1 MNNKINEGKSITS
14 LNSLNE
20 NNLSNKSLNLEM
32 KQIIQ
37 DLKYFKNDLL
47 LDVRKIEERFNYKL
61 LEQSIISSE
70 QYDSFEKRLS
80 ELSDR
85 ISQINQIILDYGDI
99 SGRIKT
105 LLKFKMETEDS
116 INRIY
121 AQLFTFQKQNKEF
134 SNNIDKIISENLEYP
149 GIIGKNSKFL
159 NFGCFIDYTLKNL
172 KDLNEFMD
180 NTKTF
185 NFHEFR
191 RKINSEIADFRF
203 SLSDNYQ
210 NSVRLIGKNFKE
222 FDAKVEDLIKTN
234 NKNMEDNEARFEELK
249 NNIFKYFG
257 EHQTKFENL
266 EKNINENYNQQ
277 IKEIDN
283 IKKVK
288 QELKEDINNFKSYL
302 DNIKTSNID
311 VNDKINNK
319 NGHNF
324 NNENRNN
331 FQSDEND
338 NQTLTSNDKR
348 YKIVMNGN
356 NLENINIIDY
366 YQNCENKNNKEH
378 SPNEKFNEDNNS
390 KISDKNISLT
400 HDDIKK
406 HEEKKESDSHY
417 NTTYKEIKRNNY
429 SITNIANIKIKKVI
443 LPEYISKRNIKRKVN
458 SSLSENK
465 GSMLLSNN
473 QSSTLQ
479 QKSFYNNDKSN
490 IIKKSVFNF
499 FKNKKQSARK
509 NNTKDRNLV
518 HSARTIHKKE
528 EKKNPEKK
536 NPLTIIKLKSKNNN
550 IKNSNICKKGKNF
563 NLSFDKE
570 KTSKDE
576 QTQIGF
582 RKTFNLKKTIRELI
596 LINSKNFKKNR
607 KIEI

>member
-159 NFGCFIDYTLKNL
+159 NFRYFIDYTLKNL

-203 SLSDNYQ
+203 LLSDNYN

-249 NNIFKYFG
+249 NNIFKYFA
-257 EHQTKFENL
+257 EYQTKFENL

-311 VNDKINNK
+311 VNDKINNN

-348 YKIVMNGN
+348 YKMVMNGN

-417 NTTYKEIKRNNY
+417 NTLYKEIKRNNY

-479 QKSFYNNDKSN
+479 QKSFYNNDNSN
-490 IIKKSVFNF
+490 TMRQSVFNLS
-499 FKNKKQSARK
+499 KINRQKIRKYKTINISQSMKLNNPKVEK
-509 NNTKDRNLV
+509 NNPD
-518 HSARTIHKKE
+518 
-528 EKKNPEKK
+528 
-536 NPLTIIKLKSKNNN
+536 KLKSLITIKSKSNTFKKER
-550 IKNSNICKKGKNF
+550 KNS
-563 NLSFDKE
+563 LSFE
-570 KTSKDE
+570 KRKILKDE
-576 QTQIGF
+576 EAQIGF
-582 RKTFNLKKTIRELI
+582 RKTFNLKKKIKDII
-596 LINSKNFKKNR
+596 LINSRNFKKNR

>member
-159 NFGCFIDYTLKNL
+159 NFRYFIDYTLKNL

-203 SLSDNYQ
+203 SLSDNYN

-249 NNIFKYFG
+249 NNIFKYFA
-257 EHQTKFENL
+257 EYQTKFENL

-311 VNDKINNK
+311 VNDKINNN

-338 NQTLTSNDKR
+338 NQTLISNDKR
-348 YKIVMNGN
+348 YKMVMNGN

-417 NTTYKEIKRNNY
+417 NTLYKEIKRNNY

-479 QKSFYNNDKSN
+479 QKSFYNNDNSN
-490 IIKKSVFNF
+490 TMRQSVFNLS
-499 FKNKKQSARK
+499 KINRQKIRKYKTINISQSMKLNNPKVEK
-509 NNTKDRNLV
+509 NNPD
-518 HSARTIHKKE
+518 
-528 EKKNPEKK
+528 
-536 NPLTIIKLKSKNNN
+536 KLKSLITIKSKSNN
-550 IKNSNICKKGKNF
+550 ILNDEGTFKKERKNS
-563 NLSFDKE
+563 LSFE
-570 KTSKDE
+570 KRKILKDE
-576 QTQIGF
+576 EAQIGF
-582 RKTFNLKKTIRELI
+582 RKTFNLKKKIKDII
-596 LINSKNFKKNR
+596 LINSRNFKKNR

>member
-159 NFGCFIDYTLKNL
+159 NFRCFIDYTLKNL

-191 RKINSEIADFRF
+191 RKINSEIADIRF
-203 SLSDNYQ
+203 SLSDNYN

-249 NNIFKYFG
+249 NNIFKYFA
-257 EHQTKFENL
+257 EYQTKFENL

-311 VNDKINNK
+311 VNDKINNN

-348 YKIVMNGN
+348 YKMVMNGN
-356 NLENINIIDY
+356 NLENINIIDNY
-366 YQNCENKNNKEH
+366 KNCENKNNKEH

-429 SITNIANIKIKKVI
+429 SISNIANIKIKKVI

-458 SSLSENK
+458 SSLSKNK
-465 GSMLLSNN
+465 GSMLLSIN

-479 QKSFYNNDKSN
+479 QKSFYNNDNSN
-490 IIKKSVFNF
+490 TMRQSVFNLS
-499 FKNKKQSARK
+499 KINRQKIRKYKTINISQSMKLNNPKVEK
-509 NNTKDRNLV
+509 NNPD
-518 HSARTIHKKE
+518 
-528 EKKNPEKK
+528 
-536 NPLTIIKLKSKNNN
+536 KLKSLITIKSKSNTFKKER
-550 IKNSNICKKGKNF
+550 KNS
-563 NLSFDKE
+563 LSFE
-570 KTSKDE
+570 KRKILKDE
-576 QTQIGF
+576 EAQIGF
-582 RKTFNLKKTIRELI
+582 RKTFNLKKKIKDII
-596 LINSKNFKKNR
+596 LINSRNFKKNR

>member
-159 NFGCFIDYTLKNL
+159 NFRYFIDYTLKNL

-203 SLSDNYQ
+203 SLSDNYN

-249 NNIFKYFG
+249 NNIFKYFA
-257 EHQTKFENL
+257 EYQTKFENL

-311 VNDKINNK
+311 VNDKINNN

-348 YKIVMNGN
+348 YKMVMNGN

-378 SPNEKFNEDNNS
+378 LPNEKFNEDNNS

-429 SITNIANIKIKKVI
+429 SISNIANIKIKKVI

-479 QKSFYNNDKSN
+479 QKSFYNNDNSN
-490 IIKKSVFNF
+490 TMRQSVFNLS
-499 FKNKKQSARK
+499 KINRQKIRKYKTINISQSMKLNNPKVEK
-509 NNTKDRNLV
+509 NNPD
-518 HSARTIHKKE
+518 
-528 EKKNPEKK
+528 
-536 NPLTIIKLKSKNNN
+536 KLKSLITIKSKSNTFKKER
-550 IKNSNICKKGKNF
+550 KNS
-563 NLSFDKE
+563 LSFE
-570 KTSKDE
+570 KRKILKDE
-576 QTQIGF
+576 EAQIGF
-582 RKTFNLKKTIRELI
+582 RKTFNLKKKIKDII
-596 LINSKNFKKNR
+596 LINSRNFKKNR
-607 KIEI
+607 KIKI

>member
-1 MNNKINEGKSITS
+1 MNNNINEGKSITS

-203 SLSDNYQ
+203 SLSDNYN

-249 NNIFKYFG
+249 NNIFKYFA
-257 EHQTKFENL
+257 EYQTKFENL

-311 VNDKINNK
+311 VNDKINNN

-348 YKIVMNGN
+348 YKMVMNGN

-417 NTTYKEIKRNNY
+417 NTLYKEIKRNNY

-479 QKSFYNNDKSN
+479 QKSFYNNDNSN
-490 IIKKSVFNF
+490 TMRQSVFNLS
-499 FKNKKQSARK
+499 KINRQKIRKYKTINISQSMKLNNPKVEK
-509 NNTKDRNLV
+509 NNPD
-518 HSARTIHKKE
+518 
-528 EKKNPEKK
+528 
-536 NPLTIIKLKSKNNN
+536 KLKSLITIKSKSNTFKKER
-550 IKNSNICKKGKNF
+550 KNS
-563 NLSFDKE
+563 LSFE
-570 KTSKDE
+570 KRKILKDE
-576 QTQIGF
+576 EAQIGF
-582 RKTFNLKKTIRELI
+582 RKTFNLKKKIKDII
-596 LINSKNFKKNR
+596 LINSRNFKKNR

>member
-20 NNLSNKSLNLEM
+20 NNLSNKSFNLEM

-159 NFGCFIDYTLKNL
+159 NFRYFIDYTLQNL

-203 SLSDNYQ
+203 SLSDNYN

-249 NNIFKYFG
+249 NNIFKYFA
-257 EHQTKFENL
+257 QYQPKFENL

-311 VNDKINNK
+311 VNDKINNN

-348 YKIVMNGN
+348 YKMVMNGN

-429 SITNIANIKIKKVI
+429 SISNIANIKIKKVI

-479 QKSFYNNDKSN
+479 QKSFYNNDNSN
-490 IIKKSVFNF
+490 TMRQSVFNLS
-499 FKNKKQSARK
+499 KINRQKIRKYKTINISQSMKLNNPKVEK
-509 NNTKDRNLV
+509 NNPD
-518 HSARTIHKKE
+518 
-528 EKKNPEKK
+528 
-536 NPLTIIKLKSKNNN
+536 KLKSLITIKSKSNTFKKER
-550 IKNSNICKKGKNF
+550 KNS
-563 NLSFDKE
+563 LSFE
-570 KTSKDE
+570 KRKILKDE
-576 QTQIGF
+576 EAQIGF
-582 RKTFNLKKTIRELI
+582 RKTFNLKKKIKDII
-596 LINSKNFKKNR
+596 LINSRNFKKNR

>member
-134 SNNIDKIISENLEYP
+134 SNNIDKIVSENLEYP

-159 NFGCFIDYTLKNL
+159 NFRYFIDYTLKNL

-203 SLSDNYQ
+203 LLSDNYN

-249 NNIFKYFG
+249 NNIFKYFA
-257 EHQTKFENL
+257 EYQTKFENL

-311 VNDKINNK
+311 VNDKINNNN

-348 YKIVMNGN
+348 YKMVINGN
-356 NLENINIIDY
+356 NLENINIIDNY
-366 YQNCENKNNKEH
+366 KNCENKNNKEH

-429 SITNIANIKIKKVI
+429 SISNIANIKIKKVI

-479 QKSFYNNDKSN
+479 QKSFYNNDNSN
-490 IIKKSVFNF
+490 TMRQSVFNLS
-499 FKNKKQSARK
+499 KINRQKIRKYKTINISQSMKLNNPKVEK
-509 NNTKDRNLV
+509 NNPD
-518 HSARTIHKKE
+518 
-528 EKKNPEKK
+528 
-536 NPLTIIKLKSKNNN
+536 KLKSLITIKSKSNN
-550 IKNSNICKKGKNF
+550 ILNDEGAFEKERKNS
-563 NLSFDKE
+563 LSFE
-570 KTSKDE
+570 KRKILKDE
-576 QTQIGF
+576 EAQIGF
-582 RKTFNLKKTIRELI
+582 RKTFNLKKKIKDII
-596 LINSKNFKKNR
+596 LISSRNFIKNR

>member
-159 NFGCFIDYTLKNL
+159 NFRYFIDYTLKNL

-191 RKINSEIADFRF
+191 RKINSEIADIRF
-203 SLSDNYQ
+203 SLSDNYK

-249 NNIFKYFG
+249 NNIFKYFA
-257 EHQTKFENL
+257 EYQTKFENL

-311 VNDKINNK
+311 VNDKINNN

-348 YKIVMNGN
+348 YKMVMNGN

-458 SSLSENK
+458 SSLSKNK
-465 GSMLLSNN
+465 GSMLLSIN

-479 QKSFYNNDKSN
+479 QKSFYNNNNSN
-490 IIKKSVFNF
+490 TMRQSVFNLS
-499 FKNKKQSARK
+499 KINRQKIRKYKTINISQSMKLNNPKVEK
-509 NNTKDRNLV
+509 NNPD
-518 HSARTIHKKE
+518 
-528 EKKNPEKK
+528 
-536 NPLTIIKLKSKNNN
+536 KLKSLITIKSKSNTFKKER
-550 IKNSNICKKGKNF
+550 KNS
-563 NLSFDKE
+563 LSFE
-570 KTSKDE
+570 KRKILKDE
-576 QTQIGF
+576 EAQIGF
-582 RKTFNLKKTIRELI
+582 RKTFNLKKKIKDII
-596 LINSKNFKKNR
+596 LINSRNFKKNR

>member
-99 SGRIKT
+99 SDRIKT

-159 NFGCFIDYTLKNL
+159 NFRYFIDYTLKNL

-203 SLSDNYQ
+203 SLSDNYK

-222 FDAKVEDLIKTN
+222 FDEKVEDLIKTN

-249 NNIFKYFG
+249 NNIFKYFA
-257 EHQTKFENL
+257 EYQTKFENL

-311 VNDKINNK
+311 VNDKINNN

-338 NQTLTSNDKR
+338 NQTLISNDKR
-348 YKIVMNGN
+348 YKMVMNGN

-417 NTTYKEIKRNNY
+417 NTLYKEIKRNNY

-479 QKSFYNNDKSN
+479 QKSFYNNDNSN
-490 IIKKSVFNF
+490 TMRQSVFNLS
-499 FKNKKQSARK
+499 KINRQKIRKYKTINISQSMKLNNPKVEK
-509 NNTKDRNLV
+509 NNPD
-518 HSARTIHKKE
+518 
-528 EKKNPEKK
+528 
-536 NPLTIIKLKSKNNN
+536 KLKSLITIKSKSNTFKKER
-550 IKNSNICKKGKNF
+550 KNS
-563 NLSFDKE
+563 LSFE
-570 KTSKDE
+570 KRKILKDE
-576 QTQIGF
+576 EAQIGF
-582 RKTFNLKKTIRELI
+582 RKTFNLKKKIKDII
-596 LINSKNFKKNR
+596 LINSRNFKKNR

>member
-1 MNNKINEGKSITS
+1 MNNNINEGKSITS

-159 NFGCFIDYTLKNL
+159 NFRYFIDYTLKNL

-203 SLSDNYQ
+203 SLSDNYN

-249 NNIFKYFG
+249 NNIFKYFA
-257 EHQTKFENL
+257 EYQTKFENL

-311 VNDKINNK
+311 VNDKINNN

-348 YKIVMNGN
+348 YKMVMNGN

-429 SITNIANIKIKKVI
+429 SISNIANIKIKKVI

-479 QKSFYNNDKSN
+479 QKSFYNNDNSN
-490 IIKKSVFNF
+490 TMRQSVFNLS
-499 FKNKKQSARK
+499 KINRQKIRKYKTINISQSMKLNNPKVEK
-509 NNTKDRNLV
+509 NNPD
-518 HSARTIHKKE
+518 
-528 EKKNPEKK
+528 
-536 NPLTIIKLKSKNNN
+536 KLKSLITIKSKSNTFKKER
-550 IKNSNICKKGKNF
+550 KNS
-563 NLSFDKE
+563 LSFE
-570 KTSKDE
+570 KRKILKDE
-576 QTQIGF
+576 EAQIGF
-582 RKTFNLKKTIRELI
+582 RKTFNLKKKIKDII
-596 LINSKNFKKNR
+596 LINSRNFKKNR

>member
-159 NFGCFIDYTLKNL
+159 NFRYFIDYTLKNL

-203 SLSDNYQ
+203 SLSDNYN

-249 NNIFKYFG
+249 NNIFKYFA
-257 EHQTKFENL
+257 EYQTKFENL

-311 VNDKINNK
+311 VNDKINNN

-348 YKIVMNGN
+348 YKMVMNGN

-406 HEEKKESDSHY
+406 HEEKKESDSHH

-479 QKSFYNNDKSN
+479 QKSFYNNDNSN
-490 IIKKSVFNF
+490 TMRQSVFNLS
-499 FKNKKQSARK
+499 KINRQKIRKYKTINISQSMKLNNPKVEK
-509 NNTKDRNLV
+509 NNPD
-518 HSARTIHKKE
+518 
-528 EKKNPEKK
+528 
-536 NPLTIIKLKSKNNN
+536 KLKSLITIKSKSNTFKKER
-550 IKNSNICKKGKNF
+550 KNS
-563 NLSFDKE
+563 LSFE
-570 KTSKDE
+570 KRKILKDE
-576 QTQIGF
+576 EAQIGF
-582 RKTFNLKKTIRELI
+582 RKTFNLKKKIKDII
-596 LINSKNFKKNR
+596 LINSRNFKKNR

>member
-1 MNNKINEGKSITS
+1 MNNNINEGKSITS

-134 SNNIDKIISENLEYP
+134 SNNIDKIVSENLEYP

-159 NFGCFIDYTLKNL
+159 NFRYFIDYTLKNL

-203 SLSDNYQ
+203 SLSDNYK

-249 NNIFKYFG
+249 NNIFKYFA
-257 EHQTKFENL
+257 EYQTKFENL

-311 VNDKINNK
+311 VNDKINNN

-348 YKIVMNGN
+348 YKMVINGN

-479 QKSFYNNDKSN
+479 QKSFYNNDNSN
-490 IIKKSVFNF
+490 TMRQSVFNLS
-499 FKNKKQSARK
+499 KINRQKIRKYKTINISQSMKLNNPKVEK
-509 NNTKDRNLV
+509 NNPD
-518 HSARTIHKKE
+518 
-528 EKKNPEKK
+528 
-536 NPLTIIKLKSKNNN
+536 KLKSLITIKSKSNTFKKER
-550 IKNSNICKKGKNF
+550 KNS
-563 NLSFDKE
+563 LSFE
-570 KTSKDE
+570 KRKILKDE
-576 QTQIGF
+576 EAQIGF
-582 RKTFNLKKTIRELI
+582 RKTFNLKKKIKDII
-596 LINSKNFKKNR
+596 LINSRNFKKNR

>member
-159 NFGCFIDYTLKNL
+159 NFRYFIDYTLKNL

-203 SLSDNYQ
+203 SLSDNYN

-249 NNIFKYFG
+249 NNIFKYFA
-257 EHQTKFENL
+257 EYQTKFENL

-311 VNDKINNK
+311 VNDKINNN

-348 YKIVMNGN
+348 YKMVMNGN
-356 NLENINIIDY
+356 NLENINIIDN

-378 SPNEKFNEDNNS
+378 LPNAKFNEDNNS

-479 QKSFYNNDKSN
+479 QKSFYNNDNSN
-490 IIKKSVFNF
+490 TMRQSVFNLSKINRQKMRK
-499 FKNKKQSARK
+499 FKTINISQSMKLNNPKVEK
-509 NNTKDRNLV
+509 NNPD
-518 HSARTIHKKE
+518 
-528 EKKNPEKK
+528 
-536 NPLTIIKLKSKNNN
+536 KLKSLITIKSKSNN
-550 IKNSNICKKGKNF
+550 ILNDEGTFKKERKNS
-563 NLSFDKE
+563 LSFE
-570 KTSKDE
+570 KRKILKDE
-576 QTQIGF
+576 EAQIGF
-582 RKTFNLKKTIRELI
+582 RKTFNLKKKIKDII
-596 LINSKNFKKNR
+596 LINSRNFKKNR

>member
-85 ISQINQIILDYGDI
+85 ISQIKQIILDYGDI

-159 NFGCFIDYTLKNL
+159 NFRYFIDYTLKNL

-191 RKINSEIADFRF
+191 RKINSEIADIRF
-203 SLSDNYQ
+203 SLSDNYN

-249 NNIFKYFG
+249 NNIFKYFA
-257 EHQTKFENL
+257 EYQTKFENL

-311 VNDKINNK
+311 VNDKINNN

-348 YKIVMNGN
+348 YKMVMYGN

-465 GSMLLSNN
+465 VSMLLSNN

-479 QKSFYNNDKSN
+479 QKSFYNNDNSN
-490 IIKKSVFNF
+490 TMRQSVFNLS
-499 FKNKKQSARK
+499 KINRQKIRKYEAINISQSMKLNNPKVEK
-509 NNTKDRNLV
+509 NNPD
-518 HSARTIHKKE
+518 
-528 EKKNPEKK
+528 
-536 NPLTIIKLKSKNNN
+536 KLKSLITIKSKSNTFKKER
-550 IKNSNICKKGKNF
+550 KNS
-563 NLSFDKE
+563 LSFE
-570 KTSKDE
+570 KRKILKDE
-576 QTQIGF
+576 EAQIGF
-582 RKTFNLKKTIRELI
+582 RKTINLKKKIKDII
-596 LINSKNFKKNR
+596 LINSRNFKKNR
-607 KIEI
+607 KIKI

>member
-159 NFGCFIDYTLKNL
+159 NFRYFIDYTLKNL

-203 SLSDNYQ
+203 SLSDNYK

-249 NNIFKYFG
+249 NNIFKYFA
-257 EHQTKFENL
+257 EYQTKFENL

-311 VNDKINNK
+311 VNDKINNN

-348 YKIVMNGN
+348 YKMVMNGN

-458 SSLSENK
+458 SSLSKNK

-479 QKSFYNNDKSN
+479 QKSFYNNDNSN
-490 IIKKSVFNF
+490 TMRQSVFNLS
-499 FKNKKQSARK
+499 KINRQKIREYKTINISQSMKLNNPKVEK
-509 NNTKDRNLV
+509 NNPD
-518 HSARTIHKKE
+518 
-528 EKKNPEKK
+528 
-536 NPLTIIKLKSKNNN
+536 KLKSLITIKSKSNTFKKER
-550 IKNSNICKKGKNF
+550 KNS
-563 NLSFDKE
+563 LSFE
-570 KTSKDE
+570 KRKILKDE
-576 QTQIGF
+576 EAQIGF
-582 RKTFNLKKTIRELI
+582 RKTFNLKKKIKDII
-596 LINSKNFKKNR
+596 LINSRNFKKNR

>member
-159 NFGCFIDYTLKNL
+159 NFRYFIDYTLKNL

-203 SLSDNYQ
+203 SLSDNYK

-222 FDAKVEDLIKTN
+222 FDAKVEDLIKRN

-249 NNIFKYFG
+249 NNIFKYFA
-257 EHQTKFENL
+257 EYQTKFENL

-311 VNDKINNK
+311 VNDKINNN

-348 YKIVMNGN
+348 YKMVMNGN

-417 NTTYKEIKRNNY
+417 NTTYKEINRNNY

-443 LPEYISKRNIKRKVN
+443 LPEYISKRNIKRKDN

-479 QKSFYNNDKSN
+479 QKSFYNNDNSN
-490 IIKKSVFNF
+490 TMRQSVFNLS
-499 FKNKKQSARK
+499 KINRQKIRKYEAINISQSMKLNNPKVEK
-509 NNTKDRNLV
+509 NNPD
-518 HSARTIHKKE
+518 
-528 EKKNPEKK
+528 
-536 NPLTIIKLKSKNNN
+536 KLKSLITIKSKSNTFKKER
-550 IKNSNICKKGKNF
+550 KNS
-563 NLSFDKE
+563 LSFE
-570 KTSKDE
+570 KRKILKDE
-576 QTQIGF
+576 EAQIGF
-582 RKTFNLKKTIRELI
+582 RKTINLKKKIKDII
-596 LINSKNFKKNR
+596 LINSRNFKKNR

>member
-85 ISQINQIILDYGDI
+85 ISQIKQIILDYGDI

-159 NFGCFIDYTLKNL
+159 NFRYFIDYTLKNL

-203 SLSDNYQ
+203 SLSDNYN

-222 FDAKVEDLIKTN
+222 FDAKVEDLIKRN

-249 NNIFKYFG
+249 NNIFKYFA
-257 EHQTKFENL
+257 EYQTKFENL

-311 VNDKINNK
+311 VNDKINNN

-348 YKIVMNGN
+348 YKMVMYGN

-465 GSMLLSNN
+465 VSMLLSNN

-479 QKSFYNNDKSN
+479 QKSFYNNDNSN
-490 IIKKSVFNF
+490 TMRQSVFNLS
-499 FKNKKQSARK
+499 KINRQKIRKYEAINISQSMKLNNPKVEK
-509 NNTKDRNLV
+509 NNPD
-518 HSARTIHKKE
+518 
-528 EKKNPEKK
+528 
-536 NPLTIIKLKSKNNN
+536 KLKSLITIKSKSNTFKKER
-550 IKNSNICKKGKNF
+550 KNS
-563 NLSFDKE
+563 LSFE
-570 KTSKDE
+570 KRKILKDE
-576 QTQIGF
+576 EAQIGF
-582 RKTFNLKKTIRELI
+582 RKTINLKKKIKDII
-596 LINSKNFKKNR
+596 LIKSKNFKKNR
-607 KIEI
+607 KIKI

>member
-47 LDVRKIEERFNYKL
+47 LDIRKIEERFNYKL

-80 ELSDR
+80 ELSER

-116 INRIY
+116 INRMY

-159 NFGCFIDYTLKNL
+159 NFRYFIDYTLKNL

-203 SLSDNYQ
+203 LLSDNYN

-249 NNIFKYFG
+249 NNIFKYFA
-257 EHQTKFENL
+257 EYQTKFENL

-311 VNDKINNK
+311 VNDKINNN

-348 YKIVMNGN
+348 YKMIMNGN

-378 SPNEKFNEDNNS
+378 LPNAKFNEDNNS

-406 HEEKKESDSHY
+406 HEEKKESDSHH

-479 QKSFYNNDKSN
+479 QKSFYNNDNSNTMRQSVFNLSKINRQKIRKYKTINISQSMKLNNPKVEKNNPDKLKSLITIKSKSN
-490 IIKKSVFNF
+490 INL
-499 FKNKKQSARK
+499 NKR
-509 NNTKDRNLV
+509 
-518 HSARTIHKKE
+518 
-528 EKKNPEKK
+528 
-536 NPLTIIKLKSKNNN
+536 
-550 IKNSNICKKGKNF
+550 
-563 NLSFDKE
+563 
-570 KTSKDE
+570 
-576 QTQIGF
+576 
-582 RKTFNLKKTIRELI
+582 
-596 LINSKNFKKNR
+596 
-607 KIEI
+607 

>member
-203 SLSDNYQ
+203 SLSDNYN

-249 NNIFKYFG
+249 NNIFKYFA
-257 EHQTKFENL
+257 EYQTKFENL

-311 VNDKINNK
+311 VNDKINNN

-348 YKIVMNGN
+348 YKMVMNGN
-356 NLENINIIDY
+356 NLKNINIIDY

-429 SITNIANIKIKKVI
+429 SISNIANIKIKKVI

-479 QKSFYNNDKSN
+479 QKSFYNNDNSN
-490 IIKKSVFNF
+490 TMRQSVFNLS
-499 FKNKKQSARK
+499 KINRQKIRKYKTINISQSMKLNNPKVEK
-509 NNTKDRNLV
+509 NNPD
-518 HSARTIHKKE
+518 
-528 EKKNPEKK
+528 
-536 NPLTIIKLKSKNNN
+536 KLKSLITIKSKSNTFKKER
-550 IKNSNICKKGKNF
+550 KNS
-563 NLSFDKE
+563 LSFE
-570 KTSKDE
+570 KRKILKDE
-576 QTQIGF
+576 EAQIGF
-582 RKTFNLKKTIRELI
+582 RKTFNLKKKIKDII
-596 LINSKNFKKNR
+596 LINSRNFKKNR

>member
-159 NFGCFIDYTLKNL
+159 NFRYFIDYTLKNL

-191 RKINSEIADFRF
+191 RKINSEIADIRF
-203 SLSDNYQ
+203 SLSDNYK

-249 NNIFKYFG
+249 NNIFKYFA
-257 EHQTKFENL
+257 EYQTKFENL

-311 VNDKINNK
+311 VNDKINNN

-356 NLENINIIDY
+356 NLENINIIDNY
-366 YQNCENKNNKEH
+366 KNCENKNNKEH

-429 SITNIANIKIKKVI
+429 SISNIANIKIKKVI

-479 QKSFYNNDKSN
+479 QKSFYNNDNSN
-490 IIKKSVFNF
+490 TMRQSVFNLS
-499 FKNKKQSARK
+499 KINRQKIRKYKTINISQSMKLNNPKVEK
-509 NNTKDRNLV
+509 NNPD
-518 HSARTIHKKE
+518 
-528 EKKNPEKK
+528 
-536 NPLTIIKLKSKNNN
+536 KLKSLITIKSKSNTFKKER
-550 IKNSNICKKGKNF
+550 KNS
-563 NLSFDKE
+563 LSFE
-570 KTSKDE
+570 KRKILKDE
-576 QTQIGF
+576 EAQIGF
-582 RKTFNLKKTIRELI
+582 RKTFNLKKKIKDII
-596 LINSKNFKKNR
+596 LINSRNFKKNR

>member
-1 MNNKINEGKSITS
+1 MNTKINEGKSITS

-121 AQLFTFQKQNKEF
+121 AQLYTFQKQNKEF

-159 NFGCFIDYTLKNL
+159 NFRYFIDYTLKNL

-203 SLSDNYQ
+203 LLSDNYN

-249 NNIFKYFG
+249 NNIFKYFA
-257 EHQTKFENL
+257 EYQTKFENL
-266 EKNINENYNQQ
+266 EKNINENYIQQ

-311 VNDKINNK
+311 VNDKINNNN

-348 YKIVMNGN
+348 YKMVMNGN
-356 NLENINIIDY
+356 NLKNINIIDY

-378 SPNEKFNEDNNS
+378 LPNEKFNEDNNS

-429 SITNIANIKIKKVI
+429 SISNIANIKIKKVI

-479 QKSFYNNDKSN
+479 QKSFYNNDNSN
-490 IIKKSVFNF
+490 TMRQSVFNLS
-499 FKNKKQSARK
+499 KINRQKIRKYETINISQSMKLNNPKVEK
-509 NNTKDRNLV
+509 NNPD
-518 HSARTIHKKE
+518 
-528 EKKNPEKK
+528 
-536 NPLTIIKLKSKNNN
+536 KLKSLITIKSKSNTFKKER
-550 IKNSNICKKGKNF
+550 KNS
-563 NLSFDKE
+563 LSFE
-570 KTSKDE
+570 KRKILKDE
-576 QTQIGF
+576 EAQIGF
-582 RKTFNLKKTIRELI
+582 RKTFNLKKKIKDII
-596 LINSKNFKKNR
+596 LINSRNFKKNR
-607 KIEI
+607 KIKI

>member
-159 NFGCFIDYTLKNL
+159 NFRYFIDYTLKNL

-203 SLSDNYQ
+203 SLSDNYN

-249 NNIFKYFG
+249 NNIFKYFA
-257 EHQTKFENL
+257 EYQTKFENL

-311 VNDKINNK
+311 VNDKINNN

-348 YKIVMNGN
+348 YKMVMNGN

-479 QKSFYNNDKSN
+479 QKSFYNNDNSN
-490 IIKKSVFNF
+490 TMRQSVFNLS
-499 FKNKKQSARK
+499 KINRQKIREYKTINISQSMKLNNPKVEK
-509 NNTKDRNLV
+509 NNPD
-518 HSARTIHKKE
+518 
-528 EKKNPEKK
+528 
-536 NPLTIIKLKSKNNN
+536 KLKSLITIKSKSNTFKKER
-550 IKNSNICKKGKNF
+550 KNS
-563 NLSFDKE
+563 LSFE
-570 KTSKDE
+570 KRKILKDE
-576 QTQIGF
+576 ETQIGF
-582 RKTFNLKKTIRELI
+582 RKTFNLKKKIKDII
-596 LINSKNFKKNR
+596 LINSRNFKKNR
-607 KIEI
+607 KIKI

>member
-203 SLSDNYQ
+203 SLSDNYK

-249 NNIFKYFG
+249 NNIFKYFA
-257 EHQTKFENL
+257 EYQTKFENL

-311 VNDKINNK
+311 VNDKINNN

-348 YKIVMNGN
+348 YKMVMNGN

-429 SITNIANIKIKKVI
+429 SISNIANIKIKKVI

-479 QKSFYNNDKSN
+479 QKSFYNNDNSN
-490 IIKKSVFNF
+490 TMRQSVFNLS
-499 FKNKKQSARK
+499 KINRQKIRKYETINKSQSMKLNNPKVEK
-509 NNTKDRNLV
+509 NNPD
-518 HSARTIHKKE
+518 
-528 EKKNPEKK
+528 
-536 NPLTIIKLKSKNNN
+536 KLKSLITIKSKSNTFKKER
-550 IKNSNICKKGKNF
+550 KNS
-563 NLSFDKE
+563 LSFE
-570 KTSKDE
+570 KRKILKDE
-576 QTQIGF
+576 EAQIGF
-582 RKTFNLKKTIRELI
+582 RKTFNLKKKIKDII
-596 LINSKNFKKNR
+596 LINSRNFKKNR

>member
-159 NFGCFIDYTLKNL
+159 NFRYFIDYTLQNL

-203 SLSDNYQ
+203 SLSDNYN

-249 NNIFKYFG
+249 NNIFKYFA
-257 EHQTKFENL
+257 EYQTKFENL

-311 VNDKINNK
+311 VNDKINNN

-348 YKIVMNGN
+348 YKMVMNGN

-479 QKSFYNNDKSN
+479 QKSFYNNDNSN
-490 IIKKSVFNF
+490 TMRQSVFNLS
-499 FKNKKQSARK
+499 KINRQKIRKYKTINISQSMKLNNPKVEK
-509 NNTKDRNLV
+509 NNPD
-518 HSARTIHKKE
+518 
-528 EKKNPEKK
+528 
-536 NPLTIIKLKSKNNN
+536 KLKSLITIKSKSNTFKKER
-550 IKNSNICKKGKNF
+550 KNS
-563 NLSFDKE
+563 LSFE
-570 KTSKDE
+570 KRKILKDE
-576 QTQIGF
+576 EAQIGF
-582 RKTFNLKKTIRELI
+582 RKTFNLKKKIKDII
-596 LINSKNFKKNR
+596 LINSRNFKKNR
-607 KIEI
+607 KIKI

>member
-159 NFGCFIDYTLKNL
+159 NFRYFIDYTLQNL

-203 SLSDNYQ
+203 SLSDNYN

-249 NNIFKYFG
+249 NNIFKYFA
-257 EHQTKFENL
+257 EYQTKFENL

-311 VNDKINNK
+311 VNDKINNN

-348 YKIVMNGN
+348 YKMVMNGN

-406 HEEKKESDSHY
+406 HEEKKESDSHH

-479 QKSFYNNDKSN
+479 QKSFYNNDNSN
-490 IIKKSVFNF
+490 TMRQSVFNLS
-499 FKNKKQSARK
+499 KINRQKIRKYKTINISQSMKLNNPKVEK
-509 NNTKDRNLV
+509 NNPD
-518 HSARTIHKKE
+518 
-528 EKKNPEKK
+528 
-536 NPLTIIKLKSKNNN
+536 KLKSLITIKSKSNTFKKER
-550 IKNSNICKKGKNF
+550 KNS
-563 NLSFDKE
+563 LSFE
-570 KTSKDE
+570 KRKILKDE
-576 QTQIGF
+576 EAQIGF
-582 RKTFNLKKTIRELI
+582 RKTFNLKKKIKDII
-596 LINSKNFKKNR
+596 LINSRNFKKNR

>member
-134 SNNIDKIISENLEYP
+134 SNNIDKIVSENLEYP

-159 NFGCFIDYTLKNL
+159 NFRYFIDYTLKNL

-203 SLSDNYQ
+203 SLSDNYK

-249 NNIFKYFG
+249 NNIFKYFA
-257 EHQTKFENL
+257 EYQTKFENL

-311 VNDKINNK
+311 VNDKINNN

-348 YKIVMNGN
+348 YKMVMNGN

-429 SITNIANIKIKKVI
+429 SISNIANIKIKKVI

-479 QKSFYNNDKSN
+479 QKSFYNNDNSN
-490 IIKKSVFNF
+490 TMRQSVFNLS
-499 FKNKKQSARK
+499 KINRQKIRKYKTINISQSMKLNNPKVEK
-509 NNTKDRNLV
+509 NNPD
-518 HSARTIHKKE
+518 
-528 EKKNPEKK
+528 
-536 NPLTIIKLKSKNNN
+536 KLKSLITIKSKSNTFKKER
-550 IKNSNICKKGKNF
+550 KNS
-563 NLSFDKE
+563 LSFE
-570 KTSKDE
+570 KRKILKDE
-576 QTQIGF
+576 EAQIGF
-582 RKTFNLKKTIRELI
+582 RKTFNLKKKIKDII
-596 LINSKNFKKNR
+596 LINSRNFKKNR

>member
-159 NFGCFIDYTLKNL
+159 NFRYFIDYTLKNL

-191 RKINSEIADFRF
+191 RKINSEIADIRF
-203 SLSDNYQ
+203 SLSDNYK

-249 NNIFKYFG
+249 NNIFKYFA
-257 EHQTKFENL
+257 EYQTKFENL

-311 VNDKINNK
+311 VNDKINNN

-356 NLENINIIDY
+356 NLENINIIDNY
-366 YQNCENKNNKEH
+366 KNCENKNNKEH

-429 SITNIANIKIKKVI
+429 SISNIANIKIKKVI

-458 SSLSENK
+458 SSLSKNK
-465 GSMLLSNN
+465 GSMLLSIN

-479 QKSFYNNDKSN
+479 QKSFYNNNNSN
-490 IIKKSVFNF
+490 TMRQSVFNLS
-499 FKNKKQSARK
+499 KINRQKIRKYKTINISQSMKLNNPKVEK
-509 NNTKDRNLV
+509 NNPD
-518 HSARTIHKKE
+518 
-528 EKKNPEKK
+528 
-536 NPLTIIKLKSKNNN
+536 KLKSLITIKSKSNTFKKER
-550 IKNSNICKKGKNF
+550 KNS
-563 NLSFDKE
+563 LSFE
-570 KTSKDE
+570 KRKILKDE
-576 QTQIGF
+576 EAQIGF
-582 RKTFNLKKTIRELI
+582 RKTFNLKKKIKDII
-596 LINSKNFKKNR
+596 LINSRNFKKNR

>member
-85 ISQINQIILDYGDI
+85 ISQIKQIILDYGDI

-159 NFGCFIDYTLKNL
+159 NFRYFIDYTLKNL

-203 SLSDNYQ
+203 SLSDNYN

-222 FDAKVEDLIKTN
+222 FDAKVEDLIKRN

-249 NNIFKYFG
+249 NNIFKYFA
-257 EHQTKFENL
+257 EYQTKFENL

-311 VNDKINNK
+311 VNDKINNN

-348 YKIVMNGN
+348 YKMVMYGN

-465 GSMLLSNN
+465 VSMLLSNN

-479 QKSFYNNDKSN
+479 QKSFYNNDNSN
-490 IIKKSVFNF
+490 TMRQSVFNLS
-499 FKNKKQSARK
+499 KINRQKIRKYEAINISQSMKLNNPKVEK
-509 NNTKDRNLV
+509 NNPD
-518 HSARTIHKKE
+518 
-528 EKKNPEKK
+528 
-536 NPLTIIKLKSKNNN
+536 KLKSLITIKSKSNTFKKER
-550 IKNSNICKKGKNF
+550 KNS
-563 NLSFDKE
+563 LSFE
-570 KTSKDE
+570 KRKILKDE
-576 QTQIGF
+576 EAQIGF
-582 RKTFNLKKTIRELI
+582 RKTINLKKKIKDII
-596 LINSKNFKKNR
+596 LINSRNFKKNR
-607 KIEI
+607 KIKI

>member
-20 NNLSNKSLNLEM
+20 NNLSNKSFNLEM

-159 NFGCFIDYTLKNL
+159 NFRYFIDYTLQNL

-203 SLSDNYQ
+203 SLSDNYN

-249 NNIFKYFG
+249 NNIFKYFA
-257 EHQTKFENL
+257 EYQTKFENL

-311 VNDKINNK
+311 VNDKINNN

-348 YKIVMNGN
+348 YKMVMNGN

-429 SITNIANIKIKKVI
+429 SISNIANIKIKKVI

-479 QKSFYNNDKSN
+479 QKSFYNNDNSN
-490 IIKKSVFNF
+490 TMRQSVFNLS
-499 FKNKKQSARK
+499 KINRQKIRKYKTINISQSMKLNNPKVEK
-509 NNTKDRNLV
+509 NNPD
-518 HSARTIHKKE
+518 
-528 EKKNPEKK
+528 
-536 NPLTIIKLKSKNNN
+536 KLKSLITIKSKSNTFKKER
-550 IKNSNICKKGKNF
+550 KNS
-563 NLSFDKE
+563 LSFE
-570 KTSKDE
+570 KRKILKDE
-576 QTQIGF
+576 EAQIGF
-582 RKTFNLKKTIRELI
+582 RKTFNLKKKIKDII
-596 LINSKNFKKNR
+596 LINSRNFKKNR

>member
-203 SLSDNYQ
+203 SLSDNYK
-210 NSVRLIGKNFKE
+210 NSVLLIGKNFKE

-249 NNIFKYFG
+249 NNIFKYFA
-257 EHQTKFENL
+257 EYQTKFENL

-311 VNDKINNK
+311 VNDKINNN

-348 YKIVMNGN
+348 YKMIMNGN

-378 SPNEKFNEDNNS
+378 LPNAKFNEDNNS

-479 QKSFYNNDKSN
+479 QKSFYNNDNSN
-490 IIKKSVFNF
+490 TMRQSVFNLS
-499 FKNKKQSARK
+499 KINRQKIRKYETINKSQSMKLNNPKVEK
-509 NNTKDRNLV
+509 NNPD
-518 HSARTIHKKE
+518 
-528 EKKNPEKK
+528 
-536 NPLTIIKLKSKNNN
+536 KLKSLITIKSKSNTFKKER
-550 IKNSNICKKGKNF
+550 KNS
-563 NLSFDKE
+563 LSFE
-570 KTSKDE
+570 KRKILKDE
-576 QTQIGF
+576 EAQIGF
-582 RKTFNLKKTIRELI
+582 RKTFNLKKKIKDII
-596 LINSKNFKKNR
+596 LINSRNFKKNR

>member
-159 NFGCFIDYTLKNL
+159 NFRYFIDYTLKNL

-203 SLSDNYQ
+203 SLSDNYN

-249 NNIFKYFG
+249 NNIFKYFA
-257 EHQTKFENL
+257 EYQTKFENL

-311 VNDKINNK
+311 VNDKINNN

-348 YKIVMNGN
+348 YKMVINGN

-479 QKSFYNNDKSN
+479 QKSFYNNDNSN
-490 IIKKSVFNF
+490 TMRQSVFNLS
-499 FKNKKQSARK
+499 KINRQKIRKYKTINISQSMKLNNPKVEK
-509 NNTKDRNLV
+509 NNPD
-518 HSARTIHKKE
+518 
-528 EKKNPEKK
+528 
-536 NPLTIIKLKSKNNN
+536 KLKSLITIKSKSNTFKKER
-550 IKNSNICKKGKNF
+550 KNS
-563 NLSFDKE
+563 LSFE
-570 KTSKDE
+570 KRKILKDE
-576 QTQIGF
+576 EAQIGF
-582 RKTFNLKKTIRELI
+582 RKTFNLKKKIKDII
-596 LINSKNFKKNR
+596 LINSRNFKKNR
-607 KIEI
+607 KIKI

>member
-159 NFGCFIDYTLKNL
+159 NFRYFIDYTLKNL

-203 SLSDNYQ
+203 SLSDNYK
-210 NSVRLIGKNFKE
+210 NSVCLIGKNFKE

-249 NNIFKYFG
+249 NNIFKYFA
-257 EHQTKFENL
+257 EYQTKFENL

-311 VNDKINNK
+311 VNDKINNN

-348 YKIVMNGN
+348 YKMVMNGN

-429 SITNIANIKIKKVI
+429 SISNIANIKIKKVI

-479 QKSFYNNDKSN
+479 QKSFYNNDNSN
-490 IIKKSVFNF
+490 TMRQSVFNLS
-499 FKNKKQSARK
+499 KINRQKIRKYKTINISQSMKLNNPKVEK
-509 NNTKDRNLV
+509 NNPD
-518 HSARTIHKKE
+518 
-528 EKKNPEKK
+528 
-536 NPLTIIKLKSKNNN
+536 KLKSLITIKSKSNTFKKER
-550 IKNSNICKKGKNF
+550 KNS
-563 NLSFDKE
+563 LSFE
-570 KTSKDE
+570 KRKILKDE
-576 QTQIGF
+576 EAQIGF
-582 RKTFNLKKTIRELI
+582 RKTFNLKKKIKDII
-596 LINSKNFKKNR
+596 LINSRNFKKNR

>member
-159 NFGCFIDYTLKNL
+159 NFRYFIDYTLKNL

-203 SLSDNYQ
+203 SLSDNYK
-210 NSVRLIGKNFKE
+210 NSVLLIGKNFKE

-249 NNIFKYFG
+249 NNIFKYFA
-257 EHQTKFENL
+257 EYQTKFENL

-311 VNDKINNK
+311 VNDKINNN

-348 YKIVMNGN
+348 YKMIMNGN

-479 QKSFYNNDKSN
+479 QKSFYNNDNSN
-490 IIKKSVFNF
+490 TMRQSVFNLS
-499 FKNKKQSARK
+499 KINRQKIRKYKTINISQSMKLNNPKVEK
-509 NNTKDRNLV
+509 NNPD
-518 HSARTIHKKE
+518 
-528 EKKNPEKK
+528 
-536 NPLTIIKLKSKNNN
+536 KLKSLITIKSKSNTFKKER
-550 IKNSNICKKGKNF
+550 KNS
-563 NLSFDKE
+563 LSFE
-570 KTSKDE
+570 KRKILKDE
-576 QTQIGF
+576 EAQIGF
-582 RKTFNLKKTIRELI
+582 RKTFNLKKKIKDII
-596 LINSKNFKKNR
+596 LINSRNFKKNR

>member
-20 NNLSNKSLNLEM
+20 NNLSNKSFNLEM

-99 SGRIKT
+99 SGRIKN

-159 NFGCFIDYTLKNL
+159 NFRYFIDYTLQNL

-203 SLSDNYQ
+203 SLSDNYN

-249 NNIFKYFG
+249 NNIFKYFA
-257 EHQTKFENL
+257 EYQTKFENL

-311 VNDKINNK
+311 VNDKINNN

-348 YKIVMNGN
+348 YKMVMNGN

-406 HEEKKESDSHY
+406 HEEKKESDSHH

-479 QKSFYNNDKSN
+479 QKSFYNNDNSN
-490 IIKKSVFNF
+490 TMRQSVFNLS
-499 FKNKKQSARK
+499 KINRQKIRKYKTINISQSMKLNNPKVEK
-509 NNTKDRNLV
+509 NNPD
-518 HSARTIHKKE
+518 
-528 EKKNPEKK
+528 
-536 NPLTIIKLKSKNNN
+536 KLKSLITIKSKSNTFKKER
-550 IKNSNICKKGKNF
+550 KNS
-563 NLSFDKE
+563 LSFE
-570 KTSKDE
+570 KRKILKDE
-576 QTQIGF
+576 EAQIGF
-582 RKTFNLKKTIRELI
+582 RKTFNLKKKIKDII
-596 LINSKNFKKNR
+596 LINSRNFKKNR

>member
-20 NNLSNKSLNLEM
+20 NNLSNKSFNLEM

-203 SLSDNYQ
+203 SLSDNYN

-249 NNIFKYFG
+249 NNIFKYFA
-257 EHQTKFENL
+257 EYQTKFENL

-311 VNDKINNK
+311 VNDKINNN

-348 YKIVMNGN
+348 YKMVMNGN

-378 SPNEKFNEDNNS
+378 LPNAKFNEDNNS

-429 SITNIANIKIKKVI
+429 SISNIANIKIKKVI

-479 QKSFYNNDKSN
+479 QKSFYNNDNSN
-490 IIKKSVFNF
+490 TMRQSVFNLS
-499 FKNKKQSARK
+499 KINRQKIRKYETINISQSMKLNNPKVEK
-509 NNTKDRNLV
+509 NNPD
-518 HSARTIHKKE
+518 
-528 EKKNPEKK
+528 
-536 NPLTIIKLKSKNNN
+536 KLKSLITIKSKSNTFKKER
-550 IKNSNICKKGKNF
+550 KNS
-563 NLSFDKE
+563 LSFE
-570 KTSKDE
+570 KRKILKDE
-576 QTQIGF
+576 EAQIGF
-582 RKTFNLKKTIRELI
+582 RKTFNLKKKIKDII
-596 LINSKNFKKNR
+596 LINSRNFKKNR

>member
-159 NFGCFIDYTLKNL
+159 NFRYFIDYTLKNL

-191 RKINSEIADFRF
+191 RKINSEIADIRF
-203 SLSDNYQ
+203 SLSDNYK

-249 NNIFKYFG
+249 NNIFKYFA
-257 EHQTKFENL
+257 EYQTKFENL

-311 VNDKINNK
+311 VNDKINNN

-348 YKIVMNGN
+348 YKMVMNGN
-356 NLENINIIDY
+356 NLENINIINY

-417 NTTYKEIKRNNY
+417 NTTYKKIKRNNY

-458 SSLSENK
+458 SSLSEIK

-479 QKSFYNNDKSN
+479 QKSFYNNDNSN
-490 IIKKSVFNF
+490 TMRQSVFNLS
-499 FKNKKQSARK
+499 KINRQKIRKYKIINISQSMKLNNPKVEK
-509 NNTKDRNLV
+509 NNPD
-518 HSARTIHKKE
+518 
-528 EKKNPEKK
+528 
-536 NPLTIIKLKSKNNN
+536 KLKSLITIKSKSNTFKKER
-550 IKNSNICKKGKNF
+550 KNS
-563 NLSFDKE
+563 LSFE
-570 KTSKDE
+570 KRKILKDE
-576 QTQIGF
+576 EAQIGF
-582 RKTFNLKKTIRELI
+582 RKTFNLKKKIKDII
-596 LINSKNFKKNR
+596 LINSRNFKKNR
-607 KIEI
+607 KIKI

>member
-149 GIIGKNSKFL
+149 GVIGKSSEFL
-159 NFGCFIDYTLKNL
+159 NFRYFIDYTLKNL

-203 SLSDNYQ
+203 SLSDNYN

-249 NNIFKYFG
+249 NNIFKYFA
-257 EHQTKFENL
+257 EYQTKFENL

-311 VNDKINNK
+311 VNDKINNN

-348 YKIVMNGN
+348 YKMVINGN
-356 NLENINIIDY
+356 NLENINIIDNY
-366 YQNCENKNNKEH
+366 KNCENKNNKEH

-406 HEEKKESDSHY
+406 HEEKKESDSHH
-417 NTTYKEIKRNNY
+417 NTNYKEIKRNNY

-479 QKSFYNNDKSN
+479 QKSFYNNDNSN
-490 IIKKSVFNF
+490 TMRQSVFNLS
-499 FKNKKQSARK
+499 KINRQKIRKYKTINISQSMK
-509 NNTKDRNLV
+509 LNNTKV
-518 HSARTIHKKE
+518 
-528 EKKNPEKK
+528 EKNNPD
-536 NPLTIIKLKSKNNN
+536 KLKSLITIKSKSNTFKKER
-550 IKNSNICKKGKNF
+550 KNS
-563 NLSFDKE
+563 LSFE
-570 KTSKDE
+570 KRKILKDE
-576 QTQIGF
+576 EAQIGF
-582 RKTFNLKKTIRELI
+582 RKTFNLKKKIKDII
-596 LINSKNFKKNR
+596 LINSRNFKKNR

>member
-20 NNLSNKSLNLEM
+20 NNLSNKSFNLEM

-159 NFGCFIDYTLKNL
+159 NFRYFIDYTLKNL

-203 SLSDNYQ
+203 SLSDNYN

-249 NNIFKYFG
+249 NNIFKYFA
-257 EHQTKFENL
+257 EYQTKFENL

-311 VNDKINNK
+311 VNDKINNN

-348 YKIVMNGN
+348 YKMVMNGN

-479 QKSFYNNDKSN
+479 QKSFYNNDNSN
-490 IIKKSVFNF
+490 TMRQSVFNLSKINRQKMRK
-499 FKNKKQSARK
+499 FKTINISQSMKLNNPKVDK
-509 NNTKDRNLV
+509 NNPD
-518 HSARTIHKKE
+518 
-528 EKKNPEKK
+528 
-536 NPLTIIKLKSKNNN
+536 KLKSLITIKSKSNTFKKER
-550 IKNSNICKKGKNF
+550 KNS
-563 NLSFDKE
+563 LSFE
-570 KTSKDE
+570 KRKILKDE
-576 QTQIGF
+576 EAQIGF
-582 RKTFNLKKTIRELI
+582 RKTFNLKKKIKDII
-596 LINSKNFKKNR
+596 LINSRNFKKNR
-607 KIEI
+607 KIKI

>member
-159 NFGCFIDYTLKNL
+159 NFRYFIDYTLKNL

-249 NNIFKYFG
+249 NNIFKYFA
-257 EHQTKFENL
+257 EYQTKFENL

-311 VNDKINNK
+311 VNDKINNN

-348 YKIVMNGN
+348 YKMVINGN

-479 QKSFYNNDKSN
+479 QKSFYNNDNSN
-490 IIKKSVFNF
+490 TMRQSVFNLS
-499 FKNKKQSARK
+499 KINRQKIRKYKTINISQSMKLNNPKVEK
-509 NNTKDRNLV
+509 NNPD
-518 HSARTIHKKE
+518 
-528 EKKNPEKK
+528 
-536 NPLTIIKLKSKNNN
+536 KLKSLITIKSKSNTFKKER
-550 IKNSNICKKGKNF
+550 KNS
-563 NLSFDKE
+563 LSFE
-570 KTSKDE
+570 KRKILKDE
-576 QTQIGF
+576 EAQIGF
-582 RKTFNLKKTIRELI
+582 RKTFNLKKKIKDII
-596 LINSKNFKKNR
+596 LINSRNFKKNR